1 MNRRITATPKT
12 TDCKM
17 SFPELS
23 RFPYFSMDF
32 ETTGLHFWKDKIFGI
47 AVSTPDDRDHYFDT
61 RSDAGTLEWLRREL
75 PRCKGKSR
83 WVNHNNKFDVE
94 FALAAGVD
102 VPMDDLDCTM
112 IRAALIDEHRLT
124 YDLDSLGKDCVGV
137 GKMDDIY
144 AELAKLFGGPATKS
158 KQIVNL
164 HRAPKAL
171 AGKYAKQDTR
181 TALKLWL
188 WQERE
193 LEEQNLRRVAELE
206 RQLMPVLIDIE
217 MGGVK
222 VDLDAT
228 EKAAKDIDK
237 MVVVVQKELNQLAG
251 FAVNPNPSGSI
262 HQLFEPKKNE
272 AGIWVLNDG
281 TIAETTEAGKA
292 SINAD
297 VLRQMKHPAA
307 ALILKLRKAIKTRDT
322 FLRGHILSYHNNGMI
337 HANYNQTKTE
347 DDVGTGTGRL
357 SVNAPALQQIPARDK
372 DIASVVRAC
381 FLPDDGQ
388 DWCCND
394 WAQMDFRMM
403 AHYVNNAKINRAYA
417 ESADTDFHALAAD
430 LTGLPRSPR
439 FAGDANAKQ
448 INLGLVFGMGMGKLA
463 WEMGLPFTVE
473 KYRSRGQD
481 KTWMKPGPEA
491 EAVFEKYHENI
502 PGVKNMLSTA
512 SSIAKDRGYVMTVM
526 GRHIRF
532 PGGRATHKA
541 GGLIFQGSAADA
553 LKQKLVEVHREIR
566 GTDSRLLMNVHDEFD
581 LSVPKARDGAPPPVL
596 ARVKEI
602 ITTFD
607 GVSTPIKFRVPIRAD
622 QQIGPNWWIAS
633 K

>member
-1 MNRRITATPKT
+1 
-12 TDCKM
+12 M

-23 RFPYFSMDF
+23 RFPHFALDF
-32 ETTGLHFWKDKIFGI
+32 ETTGLHFWKDKIFGV
-47 AVSTPDDRDHYFDT
+47 AVSTPDDRDYYFDT
-61 RSDAGTLEWLRREL
+61 RSDPGTLEWLRREM
-75 PRCKGKSR
+75 PRCAGKAR
-83 WVNHNNKFDVE
+83 WINHNIKFDAE
-94 FALAAGVD
+94 FALAADID
-102 VPMDDLDCTM
+102 VPLDDMDCTM
-112 IRAALIDEHRLT
+112 VRAALIDEHRLT
-124 YDLDSLGKDCVGV
+124 YDLDSLGKDYVGI

-144 AELAKLFGGPATKS
+144 EELAKLFGGAATKS

-164 HRAPKAL
+164 HRAPKSL

-193 LEEQNLRRVAELE
+193 IQEQNLGRVAELE
-206 RQLMPVLIDIE
+206 RQLMPVLIAIE
-217 MGGVK
+217 MGGVR
-222 VDLDAT
+222 VDLDAS
-228 EKAAKDIDK
+228 EKAAKDIDV
-237 MVVVVQKELNQLAG
+237 MVNRTQKELDRLAG
-251 FAVNPNPSGSI
+251 FPVNPNPSGSI
-262 HQLFEPKKNE
+262 HKLFEPKKNE
-272 AGIWVLNDG
+272 QGIWLLNDG
-281 TIAETTEAGKA
+281 TVAESTPAGKA
-292 SINAD
+292 SISAD
-297 VLRQMKHPAA
+297 CLRQMKHPAA
-307 ALILKLRKAIKTRDT
+307 AMILKLRKAIKTRDT
-322 FLRGHILSYHNNGMI
+322 FIRGHILSYHNNGLI

-372 DIASVVRAC
+372 DIASVVRAL
-381 FLPDDGQ
+381 FLPDAGQ

-403 AHYVNNAKINRAYA
+403 AHYVNNRVINKAYA
-417 ESADTDFHALAAD
+417 ENADTDFHSLAAD

-439 FAGDANAKQ
+439 YAGDANAKQ

-463 WEMGLPFTVE
+463 YEMGLPYTVE
-473 KYRSRGQD
+473 TYKSRGVD
-481 KTWMKPGPEA
+481 KTWMKPGSEA

-502 PGVKNMLSTA
+502 PGVKAMLSTA
-512 SSIAKDRGYVMTVM
+512 SSIAKDRGYVMTIL

-553 LKQKLVEVHREIR
+553 LKQKLVEVHREIS

-581 LSVPKARDGAPPPVL
+581 LSVPKARNGTPPPVL

-607 GVSTPIKFRVPIRAD
+607 GESTPIKFRVPIRAD
-622 QQIGPNWWIAS
+622 QQVGPNWWIAS